1 MTTSPGE
8 RRLQA
13 KAAALTRWAH
23 TTDRTAATA
32 AAREGLLKK
41 FENQVDPDGSL
52 APNERRA
59 QAIRARG
66 AYYATLAAKSA
77 AARRRRKGTAA

>member
-1 MTTSPGE
+1 MSLSPGE

-13 KAAALTRWAH
+13 RAAAYTRWAH
-23 TTDRTAATA
+23 TTNRTAATA
-32 AAREGLLKK
+32 AAREGLMRK
-41 FENQVDPDGSL
+41 FENQIDPNGLL
-52 APNERRA
+52 APDERRV

-77 AARRRRKGTAA
+77 AARRKRKEGAA